1 MCHLALE
8 LVLRVQLCDRAR
20 EEQMTIRDEMKTALS
35 ARLKS
40 LHTLGQAGSDGI
52 AAVMSVGGADELRS
66 IPRNVHLTA
75 LVSDAL
81 ERAGRETYGL
91 CAACEQRI
99 SPKRL
104 AALPWARYC
113 ISCQEM
119 QEGFAAEVRWN
130 SAA

>member
-1 MCHLALE
+1 MFQLTVE
-8 LVLRVQLCDRAR
+8 LVLCVQHRHHVR
-20 EEQMTIRDEMKTALS
+20 EEQMTSSDEMKTALS
-35 ARLKS
+35 ARLNT
-40 LHTLGQAGSDGI
+40 LHTPGHAGLDGMV
-52 AAVMSVGGADELRS
+52 AVT
-66 IPRNVHLTA
+66 RNQHLTS

-81 ERAGRETYGL
+81 ERVGNETYGL

-113 ISCQEM
+113 IACQEIR
-119 QEGFAAEVRWN
+119 EGLAAEVRCN

>member
-1 MCHLALE
+1 MCQLALQ

-20 EEQMTIRDEMKTALS
+20 KEQMTSRDEIKTALS

-40 LHTLGQAGSDGI
+40 LHTLGQAGGDGI
-52 AAVMSVGGADELRS
+52 AAVMSVGGTDEVHSL
-66 IPRNVHLTA
+66 PQNFHLTA

-81 ERAGRETYGL
+81 ERAGNETYGL

-104 AALPWARYC
+104 AALPWAKYC
-113 ISCQEM
+113 ISCQEV
-119 QEGFAAEVRWN
+119 QEGFTAEVHWN